1 MVTVAQRIY
10 RPGLSAGSN
19 LSRRG
24 LDENTGDPRG
34 SAFFWS
40 SKRVFDVVVS
50 LIGLPIVA
58 GIALWLILINPW
70 GNPGRLFYIQKRMG
84 RDGRV
89 FRVWKFRT
97 MRAAPDVARGPDD
110 PLERHRITPLGR
122 WLRRTRIDELPQ
134 LWNVLKGDM
143 SLIGPRPDLLEHAQA
158 YVELVPR
165 YNDRHQ
171 VRPGLSGLAQVRM
184 GYAEGLALTA
194 RKARLDM
201 IYVRRAGWRLEWM
214 ILRRTF
220 AVLWTGFGAH

>member
-1 MVTVAQRIY
+1 MTIARQY
-10 RPGLSAGSN
+10 SQSELSVGADGSRHRLIGN
-19 LSRRG
+19 SKG
-24 LDENTGDPRG
+24 FRG
-34 SAFFWS
+34 SFLFWS
-40 SKRVFDVVVS
+40 SKRVFDIFVAI
-50 LIGLPIVA
+50 IGLPIIT
-58 GIALWLILINPW
+58 GIALWLLLINPW
-70 GNPGRLFYIQKRMG
+70 VNPGRLFYTQKRMG
-84 RDGRV
+84 RHGDV
-89 FRVWKFRT
+89 FMVWKFRT
-97 MRAAPDVARGPDD
+97 MRADPDAARGPDD

-143 SLIGPRPDLLEHAQA
+143 SLVGPRPDLLEHARA

-201 IYVRRAGWRLEWM
+201 IYIRRASWRLEWM
-214 ILRRTF
+214 ILRRTI
-220 AVLWTGFGAH
+220 AVILTGFGAH